1 LYKLNPSLALP
12 LYRQIVDQV
21 REHVLSGRLQPGA
34 DLPSVRAVALEH
46 SINPMTVSKAYSL
59 LELEGSIL
67 RVRGVGMQVAL
78 QKNPV
83 SAAQQQAQLLP
94 YLVEAAQAAQRLG
107 LSKSQA
113 LKQFDIA
120 LNQTNQSSDKGS

>member
-12 LYRQIVDQV
+12 LYRQIVDQL

-67 RVRGVGMQVAL
+67 RVRGVGMQVAI

-83 SAAQQQAQLLP
+83 SAALQQAQLLP